1 MPKNYKELIK
11 GINLRTNPENYQMTK
26 MFSDTLSGSKLYESS
41 GIDYP
46 DDDVVEYV
54 RTAMQGVPEEHTMK
68 TKVAAN
74 LVEAQLKKS
83 HGNDVYFAR
92 QGSVMTNT
100 HILKDHDID
109 LLQITNKSSGFDH
122 SGLDIALA
130 NPQKYSSDEVIKLKR
145 AKSNFSPYLG
155 KQISDLGKIR
165 LKSEAVLSGAYKSVD
180 ISKDNCITVNTTNP
194 ERLVDVVVATYYKGV
209 GYLKSDEK
217 KLRGIQI
224 YNKKTDSI
232 GEVDYPFLSIELI
245 NVKNISSMRRLKDMI
260 RFLKNVKFD
269 CLNIVDK
276 GAIRSYHI
284 NAICYNMELD
294 EYKDLHYLDLV
305 LVLNDEL
312 NLIHSNKAYRDSIY
326 SVDGCELI
334 FEKDCDKKLIEIK
347 FLQEELDSILADLNM
362 RKRWVG

>member
-1 MPKNYKELIK
+1 
-11 GINLRTNPENYQMTK
+11 MTK
-26 MFSDTLSGSKLYESS
+26 MFSDTLSGSRLYESA

-46 DDDVVEYV
+46 DDDVVEYLK
-54 RTAMQGVPEEHTMK
+54 TAMQGVPKEHTMK

-83 HGNDVYFAR
+83 HGDSVYFAR

-109 LLQITNKSSGFDH
+109 LLQITNKSSEFDH
-122 SGLDIALA
+122 SGLDKALA
-130 NPQKYSSDEVIKLKR
+130 NPQKYSADENIKLKK

-165 LKSEAVLSGAYKSVD
+165 LKSEATLSGAYKSVD
-180 ISKDNCITVNTTNP
+180 ISKDNCITAKTTNP
-194 ERLVDVVVATYYKGV
+194 ERLVDVVIATYYKGV
-209 GYLKSDEK
+209 GYLKSEEGK
-217 KLRGIQI
+217 FKGIQI

-232 GEVDYPFLSIELI
+232 GEVDYPFLSIERI
-245 NVKNISSMRRLKDMI
+245 NQKDILSFRRLKNMI

-269 CLNIVDK
+269 CLNIVNK
-276 GAIRSYHI
+276 GAIRSFHI
-284 NAICYNMELD
+284 NAICYNIDLD

-305 LVLNDEL
+305 SVLNDEL
-312 NLIHSNKAYRDSIY
+312 NQILNNKVHRDSIY

-334 FEKDCDKKLIEIK
+334 FEKDCDKKLVEIK
-347 FLQEELDSILADLNM
+347 FLQEELDSILADLNL
-362 RKRWVG
+362 RKKWVG